1 MDDTSLPKLVG
12 ARTQPPEFTT
22 QHHSSTKRKTTSS
35 ITDSATNCQNLC
47 AKMCRQFSTLTLEL
61 EVSSRDVN
69 YLYVQK
75 ISVQLPW

>member
-1 MDDTSLPKLVG
+1 MDDTSFPKLVG
-12 ARTQPPEFTT
+12 ARTQPPKFTT

-35 ITDSATNCQNLC
+35 IQLC
-47 AKMCRQFSTLTLEL
+47 AKMCRQFSTLSLEL

-69 YLYVQK
+69 YLYVQQ